1 MIDIFYLILFAS
13 ILLLIIAMGL
23 LIRAVILYIRE
34 KRNMPKNGT
43 IVNKTIRAPYIDFM
57 DRSSIIPKYLI
68 TVAVIKEDIVLN
80 YTFEVD
86 RQTYES
92 YNIGDVYREV
102 S

>member
-13 ILLLIIAMGL
+13 VLLLIIAMGL

-68 TVAVIKEDIVLN
+68 TVAIFKDDIVLN

-86 RQTYES
+86 KQIYES